1 MSTNFN
7 AEAKTSKMSNH
18 VYGEYNIPLKFKKSK
33 HLAYLKT
40 AGEVSSETVLEKP
53 ELERIKTKSQTNLR
67 PNTYRRHYNIENVK
81 NALEV
86 LNENY
91 DTFRTIFKA
100 PDDISVNY
108 EIQQEAAG
116 LILDLL
122 NPKLISNSIKAKQ
135 RNNLNND
142 ASRRDEYFFHDDKLS
157 RINKKL
163 NKRPWMKTYADIH
176 RDFDD
181 NSAKPQHV
189 VACAEG
195 FDEET
200 FEKHRG
206 KWKDKNIEEF
216 KELFDD

>member
-1 MSTNFN
+1 MSTNI
-7 AEAKTSKMSNH
+7 NH
-18 VYGEYNIPLKFKKSK
+18 IYGEYNIPLKFKKSK
-33 HLAYLKT
+33 HLAYLKK
-40 AGEVSSETVLEKP
+40 AGEVSDETVSEKP
-53 ELERIKTKSQTNLR
+53 ELEKIKTKTQPTQR
-67 PNTYRRHYNIENVK
+67 VNTYRRHYNIANVR

-122 NPKLISNSIKAKQ
+122 NPKLISNPIKILKS
-135 RNNLNND
+135 RTSDENVT
-142 ASRRDEYFFHDDKLS
+142 RRDEYFFHDDKLS
-157 RINKKL
+157 RINTKL
-163 NKRPWMKTYADIH
+163 NKRPWMKTYADMC

-181 NSAKPQHV
+181 NSAKTQHV
-189 VACAEG
+189 VACEG

>member
-1 MSTNFN
+1 MSTKIDHLF
-7 AEAKTSKMSNH
+7 
-18 VYGEYNIPLKFKKSK
+18 GEYNIPLKFKKSK
-33 HLAYLKT
+33 HLAYMKM
-40 AGEVSSETVLEKP
+40 AGELQTSSSTASVSSENNEETKP
-53 ELERIKTKSQTNLR
+53 ELERIKTKTQPTQR
-67 PNTYRRHYNIENVK
+67 QNTYRRHYNIENVK

-122 NPKLISNSIKAKQ
+122 NPKLISNQIKIKKSKTSDE
-135 RNNLNND
+135 NVT
-142 ASRRDEYFFHDDKLS
+142 RRDEYFFHDDKLS

-163 NKRPWMKTYADIH
+163 NKRPWMKNYADMR

-181 NSAKPQHV
+181 K
-189 VACAEG
+189 CEG

>member
-1 MSTNFN
+1 MSTNLSHRF
-7 AEAKTSKMSNH
+7 
-18 VYGEYNIPLKFKKSK
+18 GEYNIPLKFKKSK

-40 AGEVSSETVLEKP
+40 AGEVSSENNEEPKEQL
-53 ELERIKTKSQTNLR
+53 LNLKTKSQPTQR
-67 PNTYRRHYNIENVK
+67 VNTYRRHYNIANVR

-122 NPKLISNSIKAKQ
+122 NPKLISNPIKVKKSKTSDE
-135 RNNLNND
+135 NVT
-142 ASRRDEYFFHDDKLS
+142 RRDEYFFHHDTLS
-157 RINKKL
+157 KINKKL
-163 NKRPWMKTYADIH
+163 NKRPWMKTYADI
-176 RDFDD
+176 RQEF
-181 NSAKPQHV
+181 NAG
-189 VACAEG
+189 EG

>member
-1 MSTNFN
+1 MST
-7 AEAKTSKMSNH
+7 KIDH

-33 HLAYLKT
+33 HLAYMKM
-40 AGEVSSETVLEKP
+40 AGEVSEESKEETKP
-53 ELERIKTKSQTNLR
+53 ELEKIKTKSQTNQR

-122 NPKLISNSIKAKQ
+122 NPKLISNPIRVKSRISDE
-135 RNNLNND
+135 NVT
-142 ASRRDEYFFHDDKLS
+142 RRDEYFFHDDALS

-163 NKRPWMKTYADIH
+163 NKRPWMKTYADI
-176 RDFDD
+176 RQDFE
-181 NSAKPQHV
+181 AG
-189 VACAEG
+189 EG

>member
-1 MSTNFN
+1 MSTKIDHLF
-7 AEAKTSKMSNH
+7 
-18 VYGEYNIPLKFKKSK
+18 GEYNIPLKFKKSK

-40 AGEVSSETVLEKP
+40 ASEMPEHFVRKSGEVLEREAERLRLEEKENVETKP
-53 ELERIKTKSQTNLR
+53 ELERIKTKSQPTQR
-67 PNTYRRHYNIENVK
+67 PNTFRRHYNIENVK

-122 NPKLISNSIKAKQ
+122 NPKLISNPIRVKS
-135 RNNLNND
+135 RTSDENVT
-142 ASRRDEYFFHDDKLS
+142 RRDEYFFHDDKLS

-163 NKRPWMKTYADIH
+163 NKRPWMKTYADI
-176 RDFDD
+176 RQDLE
-181 NSAKPQHV
+181 AG
-189 VACAEG
+189 EG

>member
-1 MSTNFN
+1 MST
-7 AEAKTSKMSNH
+7 KIDH

-33 HLAYLKT
+33 HLAYLKK
-40 AGEVSSETVLEKP
+40 AGEVSSDNQDETKP
-53 ELERIKTKSQTNLR
+53 ELERIKTKSQSNLR
-67 PNTYRRHYNIENVK
+67 PNTYRRRYNIENVK

-122 NPKLISNSIKAKQ
+122 NPKLISNPIKIHK
-135 RNNLNND
+135 
-142 ASRRDEYFFHDDKLS
+142 SRTSDDNVSKRDEYFFHDDALS

-163 NKRPWMKTYADIH
+163 NKRPWMKTYADI
-176 RDFDD
+176 RREFET
-181 NSAKPQHV
+181 N
-189 VACAEG
+189 CAEG

>member
-1 MSTNFN
+1 MSTKIDHLFRPPRGL
-7 AEAKTSKMSNH
+7 SYS
-18 VYGEYNIPLKFKKSK
+18 VGEYNIPLKFKKSK
-33 HLAYLKT
+33 HLAYMKM
-40 AGEVSSETVLEKP
+40 AGEVSDETVSEKPKLEK
-53 ELERIKTKSQTNLR
+53 IKTKSQQSQR
-67 PNTYRRHYNIENVK
+67 PNTYRRHYNIANVR

-122 NPKLISNSIKAKQ
+122 NPKLISNPIRVKS
-135 RNNLNND
+135 RTSDENVT
-142 ASRRDEYFFHDDKLS
+142 RRDEYFFHDDKLS

-163 NKRPWMKTYADIH
+163 NKRPWMKTYADI
-176 RDFDD
+176 RQDFE
-181 NSAKPQHV
+181 AG
-189 VACAEG
+189 EG

>member
-1 MSTNFN
+1 MFTKIDHLF
-7 AEAKTSKMSNH
+7 
-18 VYGEYNIPLKFKKSK
+18 GEYNIPLKFKKSK
-33 HLAYLKT
+33 HLAYMKK
-40 AGEVSSETVLEKP
+40 AGEVSSEKNEEKKA

-122 NPKLISNSIKAKQ
+122 NPKLISNPIKIHK
-135 RNNLNND
+135 
-142 ASRRDEYFFHDDKLS
+142 SRTSDDNVSKRDEYFFHDDALS

-163 NKRPWMKTYADIH
+163 NKRPWMKTYADM
-176 RDFDD
+176 RREFEP
-181 NSAKPQHV
+181 N
-189 VACAEG
+189 CAEG

>member
-1 MSTNFN
+1 MSTKIDHLF
-7 AEAKTSKMSNH
+7 
-18 VYGEYNIPLKFKKSK
+18 GEYNIPLKFKKSK
-33 HLAYLKT
+33 HLAYLKK
-40 AGEVSSETVLEKP
+40 AGEVSSDNQEETKP
-53 ELERIKTKSQTNLR
+53 ELERIKTKTQPTQR
-67 PNTYRRHYNIENVK
+67 VNTYRRHYNIENVK

-122 NPKLISNSIKAKQ
+122 NPKLISNPIRVKSRISDE
-135 RNNLNND
+135 NVT
-142 ASRRDEYFFHDDKLS
+142 RRDEYFFHDDALS

-163 NKRPWMKTYADIH
+163 NKRPWMKTYADI
-176 RDFDD
+176 RQDFE
-181 NSAKPQHV
+181 AG
-189 VACAEG
+189 EG

>member
-1 MSTNFN
+1 MST
-7 AEAKTSKMSNH
+7 KIDH

-33 HLAYLKT
+33 HLAYLKK
-40 AGEVSSETVLEKP
+40 AGELQTSSSTASVSSDNNEETKP
-53 ELERIKTKSQTNLR
+53 ELERIKTKTQPTQR
-67 PNTYRRHYNIENVK
+67 VNTYRRHYNIANVR

-122 NPKLISNSIKAKQ
+122 NPKLISNPIRVKS
-135 RNNLNND
+135 RTSDENVT
-142 ASRRDEYFFHDDKLS
+142 RRDEYFFHDDKLS
-157 RINKKL
+157 KINKKL
-163 NKRPWMKTYADIH
+163 NKRPWMKTYADI
-176 RDFDD
+176 RQDFE
-181 NSAKPQHV
+181 AG
-189 VACAEG
+189 EG

>member
-1 MSTNFN
+1 MST
-7 AEAKTSKMSNH
+7 KIDH

-40 AGEVSSETVLEKP
+40 AGEVSSDNNEETKP
-53 ELERIKTKSQTNLR
+53 ELERIKTKTQPTQR

-122 NPKLISNSIKAKQ
+122 NPKLISNPIMSKQ

-142 ASRRDEYFFHDDKLS
+142 VNRRDEYFFHDDKLS

-163 NKRPWMKTYADIH
+163 NKRPWMKTYADI
-176 RDFDD
+176 RQDFE
-181 NSAKPQHV
+181 AG
-189 VACAEG
+189 EG